1 MQIASARPLKDDV
14 YKLCGLPR
22 DFPDDELFDFKYS
35 PLYCCKCL
43 KHQVAVQNCTY
54 VSTIKA

>member
-1 MQIASARPLKDDV
+1 MLIVSARPLNDDI

-22 DFPDDELFDFKYS
+22 DFPDDELFDFEDS
-35 PLYCCKCL
+35 LYCCKCL
-43 KHQVAVQNCTY
+43 KHQVVVRNCTY